1 MRTLIDIPDKQI
13 KELAVI
19 CKTEKLSRAEA
30 VRQALTAY
38 LEKKKPGEAD
48 AFGIWKDREV
58 DGLTYQKKMREEW

>member
-19 CKTEKLSRAEA
+19 CKAEKLSRSEA

-38 LEKKKPGEAD
+38 LEKKKPGKAD